1 MSSKPVP
8 ICLWKNKIETWSTPL
23 NQNKLRNM
31 IKIKGEIPH
40 ISKQTQ
46 IQAVGDL
53 TREAAIDRSKMKTV
67 SREKHVDWLMNG
79 WGEVEDPRIAFNNKA
94 YKLWEKQLNVV
105 GPIDHEKKKEQKTK
119 YVNSGSSK
127 IDQALRVLKHPSSH
141 NEYLFF
147 IKIFLADQLWVSSV
161 INSSLIIRTLSQ
173 LQPLIKTGREVLF
186 YWTETKR
193 FSLQLRTPEDFP
205 KPRNSQAPLK
215 EWSPIQCSL
224 TQERVTV

>member
-67 SREKHVDWLMNG
+67 SREKHVNWLMNG

-105 GPIDHEKKKEQKTK
+105 GPNDHENKKEQKTK

-147 IKIFLADQLWVSSV
+147 IK
-161 INSSLIIRTLSQ
+161 
-173 LQPLIKTGREVLF
+173 
-186 YWTETKR
+186 
-193 FSLQLRTPEDFP
+193 FS
-205 KPRNSQAPLK
+205 
-215 EWSPIQCSL
+215 
-224 TQERVTV
+224 